1 MTFFRVSTLLLLIV
15 VTVNGAAVRFDAVRE
30 KSVIAIRT
38 GKAGLLSA
46 FGAGHSHG
54 IVATEFSARIC
65 ADRETLE
72 YARVRIA
79 VPARALRIDTADAR
93 RAAGL
98 TASGPGPADVA
109 TIQQKMLSDAN
120 LAAEQHPAIAFES
133 ASVQKKDNTLIVRG
147 PLTIRGRSI
156 TVAVPLRIEHS
167 GSSYRFTGEFP
178 LRLSDYGIK
187 PESVGGV
194 VKVADEVMVLL
205 DLTANP
211 TQESCK

>member
-1 MTFFRVSTLLLLIV
+1 MTFVRVYIVLLLV
-15 VTVNGAAVRFDAVRE
+15 AMDMNGAAVRFEAVRE

-54 IVATEFSARIC
+54 ITATEFSARIC
-65 ADRETLE
+65 ADRQTLE
-72 YARVRIA
+72 DARVTIS

-98 TASGPGPADVA
+98 TASGPGASDVA
-109 TIQQKMLSDAN
+109 TIQQKMLSDVN
-120 LAAEQHPAIAFES
+120 LAAERHPAIAFES
-133 ASVQKKDNTLIVRG
+133 ASVQKKDDTLIVRG
-147 PLTIRGRSI
+147 PLTIRGRSNPV
-156 TVAVPLRIEHS
+156 TVPLKIER
-167 GSSYRFTGEFP
+167 GGNSYRFAGEFQ

-194 VKVADEVMVLL
+194 VKVADEVTVLV
-205 DLTANP
+205 DLLTMP